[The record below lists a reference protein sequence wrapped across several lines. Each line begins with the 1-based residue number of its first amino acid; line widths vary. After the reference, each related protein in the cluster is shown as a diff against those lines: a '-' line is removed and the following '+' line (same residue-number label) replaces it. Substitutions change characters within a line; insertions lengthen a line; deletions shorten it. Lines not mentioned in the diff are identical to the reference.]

1 MPEQALAALPRNH
14 PYWQTPY
21 ITRIRAGEERKG
33 RKKMGEEIRR
43 PEAQQHPDLQ
53 IIAMQDKITYIP
65 QARNGFYHYRLF
77 VFSHPDYT
85 VGPGTSPGH
94 AILSKRTAR
103 GLYRRSGIGK
113 RCFPHLA
120 PKTEL
125 YSIGYT
131 YSNMLFKKKTSSFA
145 DLVRV

>member
-1 MPEQALAALPRNH
+1 M
-14 PYWQTPY
+14 
-21 ITRIRAGEERKG
+21 G
-33 RKKMGEEIRR
+33 KKYTDLS
-43 PEAQQHPDLQ
+43 EAQQHPDRQ
-53 IIAMQDKITYIP
+53 INAMQDKKTYIP

-77 VFSHPDYT
+77 VFSHPDCT

-131 YSNMLFKKKTSSFA
+131 YFNMLFKKKTNSFPLL
-145 DLVRV
+145 LVA